1 MAIDFLID
9 GAKSF
14 GQIASDSAKNIFN
27 DVTKNNSLL
36 NKNFLSQ
43 GMMFGE
49 GISGLDFGQIET
61 PEMKEYLKALA
72 INRIKETGN
81 LQGNQ
86 LGYSDYDYKA
96 PWSRPDTLKT
106 STGFTSPNAAIQNTL
121 GASGFRLPETGGK
134 VSFDSSGTN
143 YDFGKGLGGL
153 FGGFNPFNIVNR
165 GGLKDI
171 LLKDETGTY
180 DKGPFKGQ
188 SALQNFTPNI
198 EITPKDIQDIFSGG
212 KMLHKGE
219 GEPWKTGDSEASPE
233 ISSYNQEQAK
243 RNDIY
248 RMQQGQVPTSTPVGT
263 SATAL
268 AQIQEQI
275 KAAAEKELPPP
286 RPTVTKKPPPPR
298 PTPRKSVGMMSSG
311 PKRRSSRGV
320 RRKPTVSAGPP
331 NRSRIGG
338 RYGL

>member
-9 GAKSF
+9 GAKNF

-143 YDFGKGLGGL
+143 YDFGKGLGGML
-153 FGGFNPFNIVNR
+153 GGFNPFNIVNR

-198 EITPKDIQDIFSGG
+198 EITPKDIQDIFGGG

-219 GEPWKTGDSEASPE
+219 GVQDRPE

-243 RNDIY
+243 RDDTY
-248 RMQQGQVPTSTPVGT
+248 RMQQGQVKNT
-263 SATAL
+263 
-268 AQIQEQI
+268 
-275 KAAAEKELPPP
+275 PPP
-286 RPTVTKKPPPPR
+286 RPTVTKNPQPSK
-298 PTPRKSVGMMSSG
+298 TTGMMSSG
-311 PKRRSSRGV
+311 PKRRSSRGA
-320 RRKPTVSAGPP
+320 RKKPRVSAGPP

>member
-9 GAKSF
+9 GAKNF

-27 DVTKNNSLL
+27 GVTKDNSLL

-219 GEPWKTGDSEASPE
+219 GVQDRPE

-243 RNDIY
+243 REDIY
-248 RMQQGQVPTSTPVGT
+248 RMQQGQIS
-263 SATAL
+263 
-268 AQIQEQI
+268 
-275 KAAAEKELPPP
+275 
-286 RPTVTKKPPPPR
+286 KPPLAVV
-298 PTPRKSVGMMSSG
+298 TPQTPQVPKQAGMMSSG
-311 PKRRSSRGV
+311 PSRRSSRGG
-320 RRKPTVSAGPP
+320 RKKAVAKPS
-331 NRSRIGG
+331 RSNYSRNYSRLVGK
-338 RYGL
+338 R

>member
-268 AQIQEQI
+268 AQIQANIE
-275 KAAAEKELPPP
+275 AAKMKEESPNGGSINQ
-286 RPTVTKKPPPPR
+286 TKK
-298 PTPRKSVGMMSSG
+298 TTATSGMMSSG
-311 PKRRSSRGV
+311 
-320 RRKPTVSAGPP
+320 GPP
-331 NRSRIGG
+331 RRGSMRGRKKTVTKPSKSSYG
-338 RYGL
+338 RRYGL